1 MLPHNCNHCHEHET
15 ELLSSQWHLT
25 SKILRTIT
33 RMTTT
38 AINHPIHAWI
48 TWALKDG
55 NRSYISNLENLI
67 KHYPEYIQP
76 SMKHIA
82 AYIRLSWWKLAV
94 IIRISTFNK
103 DEVTKEHQQRLQQIL
118 TQDLIIYINESSHK
132 EQIDAIIYSLTN
144 NIIKRKY
151 IDTNNIHNIYTMEL
165 MIIQMIV
172 MLFEEKIQE
181 YSNVYIFTDNQFA
194 I

>member
-1 MLPHNCNHCHEHET
+1 M
-15 ELLSSQWHLT
+15 
-25 SKILRTIT
+25 
-33 RMTTT
+33 
-38 AINHPIHAWI
+38 
-48 TWALKDG
+48 
-55 NRSYISNLENLI
+55 
-67 KHYPEYIQP
+67 
-76 SMKHIA
+76 
-82 AYIRLSWWKLAV
+82 
-94 IIRISTFNK
+94 
-103 DEVTKEHQQRLQQIL
+103 TKEHQQRLQQIL

-151 IDTNNIHNIYTMEL
+151 IDTNNTHNIYTMEL